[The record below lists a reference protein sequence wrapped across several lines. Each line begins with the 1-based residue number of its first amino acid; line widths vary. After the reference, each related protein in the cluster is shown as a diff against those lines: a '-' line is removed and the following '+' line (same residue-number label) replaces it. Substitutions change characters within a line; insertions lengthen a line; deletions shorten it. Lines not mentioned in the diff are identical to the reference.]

1 MQSLAEHL
9 RRCGCI
15 VADLDGLT
23 IEASPPPRSLDA
35 GIADLE
41 VQAYVTVW
49 RELNPEVEV
58 VLIAAAD
65 RVAPTMSSTSVNP
78 RAERQDRLEL
88 VSGVRT
94 TAGS

>member
-1 MQSLAEHL
+1 MAVRGRAVKIRLSNTAAMQSLAEHL

-49 RELNPEVEV
+49 RELNPEVKV
-58 VLIAAAD
+58 VLIVAAD
-65 RVAPTMSSTSVNP
+65 RVAPLD
-78 RAERQDRLEL
+78 A
-88 VSGVRT
+88 
-94 TAGS
+94 